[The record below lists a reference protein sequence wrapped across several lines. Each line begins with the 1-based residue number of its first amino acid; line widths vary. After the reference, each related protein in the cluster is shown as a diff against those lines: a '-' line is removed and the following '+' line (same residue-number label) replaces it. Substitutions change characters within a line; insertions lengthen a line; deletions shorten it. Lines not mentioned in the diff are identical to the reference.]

1 MHTYIYM
8 CMYIYIYI
16 HIHTSTYIYVGLEE
30 RNTRIA
36 KEAYMLRENRQLQQ
50 LQRYFERE
58 REK

>member
-1 MHTYIYM
+1 
-8 CMYIYIYI
+8 MYKYIYI